1 MSEYFIEG
9 SLLQE
14 PDELLSI
21 DNNVYAVYLYT
32 TTSGS
37 VMPLVVNVDLPKSFK
52 EGALDKALQNA
63 YTEESFADKYGYAF
77 FAIKNLSDLKLIDPD
92 NREISD
98 IDWLLEN
105 VENDLEN
112 KAKHFGKRWYLDDE
126 VQQLFAYGAI
136 TGDDISPYLD
146 QLTWFKDSTP
156 EQRNFIELLYTNPE
170 KAAKLVKDNYTAL
183 KLQVAQMGISGE
195 GVDDLVRQLAG
206 DVAQGNIT
214 TAEAAMTISYLIDP
228 YKLSMA
234 GGQSAMNQDYIGY
247 IDKINQTHS
256 GISNAKDLVTQ
267 YLGVDTAMA
276 FENNGVIEKYAAM
289 LRADASQGEGVTTN
303 LDIIKNQ
310 LQDAH
315 DKMFPGYAGSQH
327 SLWSAPL
334 YRTFQ
339 TITGKSALSNQDK
352 KNVDI
357 ISQKV
362 GGDMTLFAGEIRKQ
376 YENDPTYQD
385 QVLGAM
391 AGVFKQ
397 DVSGVF
403 TGQSLVG

>member
-14 PDELLSI
+14 PDELISI
-21 DNNVYAVYLYT
+21 DNNTYAVYLYT

-37 VMPLVVNVDLPKSFK
+37 VMPLVVRVDLPKSFK
-52 EGALDKALQNA
+52 EGAIDKANP
-63 YTEESFADKYGYAF
+63 YTEETFADKYGYAF
-77 FAIKNLSDLKLIDPD
+77 FSMFNLSDLKLIDPD
-92 NREISD
+92 DRDVSD
-98 IDWLLEN
+98 VDWLLQN
-105 VENDLEN
+105 IENDLET
-112 KAKHFGKRWYLDDE
+112 KAKNFGKRWYLDDE

-136 TGDDISPYLD
+136 TGEDISPFLE

-156 EQRNFIELLYTNPE
+156 EQRNFIELLYTKPD

-183 KLQVAQMGISGE
+183 KVQIAQMGISGE
-195 GVDDLVRQLAG
+195 GVDDLVRELAG

-214 TAEAAMTISYLIDP
+214 TAEAALTLSYLIDP

-234 GGQSAMNQDYIGY
+234 GGKDVMNQDYVGFIG
-247 IDKINQTHS
+247 KINQTHS
-256 GISNAKDLVTQ
+256 GVANAKDLVTQ
-267 YLGVDTAMA
+267 YLGVDTSMA
-276 FENNGVIEKYAAM
+276 FEKSGVIEKYAAM
-289 LRADASQGEGVTTN
+289 LRADAALGEGVTTN

-310 LQDAH
+310 LQSAH

-327 SLWSAPL
+327 NLWSAPL

-339 TITGKSALSNQDK
+339 TITGKAGLSNEDK
-352 KNVDI
+352 KKVDI

-362 GGDMTLFAGEIRKQ
+362 GGDMTLFAAEIRKQ
-376 YENDPTYQD
+376 YEDDPTYQD
-385 QVLGAM
+385 TVLGAM
-391 AGVFKQ
+391 TGVFKQ